1 MAGRDHMFSKA
12 LIDRLCYRHG
22 FPFITS
28 VILAVVTAAWP
39 RVREALFH
47 QGTSIW
53 TMAMLATVSTAFA
66 LLCGG
71 RFRTF
76 FVVIAVTP
84 PFILVLPWFLRS
96 AIRHPEYP
104 VRGFV
109 EYFVYFV
116 AAPIILVWVFAIL
129 FNRKEPSA

>member
-1 MAGRDHMFSKA
+1 MAGRDHIFSKA
-12 LIDRLCYRHG
+12 LIDRLCYCHG

-84 PFILVLPWFLRS
+84 PFLLVLPWFLQLFQTLPASYDYMVKGQVVGHALGTTIKNRS
-96 AIRHPEYP
+96 GNP
-104 VRGFV
+104 F
-109 EYFVYFV
+109 YF
-116 AAPIILVWVFAIL
+116 
-129 FNRKEPSA
+129 S